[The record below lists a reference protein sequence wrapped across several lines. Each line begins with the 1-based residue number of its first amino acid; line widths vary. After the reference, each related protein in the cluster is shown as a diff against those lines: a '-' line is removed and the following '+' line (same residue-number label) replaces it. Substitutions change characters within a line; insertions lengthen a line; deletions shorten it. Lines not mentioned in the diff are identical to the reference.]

1 MKYDARLGLSHR
13 ISKQKNT
20 HIRKNV
26 CQVYKGE
33 IEEKLLTGCSNQL
46 MECIM
51 PSRAA
56 AVKYFLHFIS
66 SQCVFNH
73 LFCSLISKIQ
83 INRCLDVKITFC
95 IKPKSDSA
103 LQIIFQQTANI
114 RMKRPSETFLFRR
127 PETFAKPPFR
137 HSCAGKEPDLKHR
150 FTSQTGSRHQHE
162 NHQIV

>member
-1 MKYDARLGLSHR
+1 MLGLACHTGFSG
-13 ISKQKNT
+13 KKNT

-46 MECIM
+46 MKRIM
-51 PSRAA
+51 PNQAA

-66 SQCVFNH
+66 SWCVFCH

-83 INRCLDVKITFC
+83 INRLLDVKIIFY
-95 IKPKSDSA
+95 IKPKSEHA
-103 LQIIFQQTANI
+103 LQTAFSQTANI

-127 PETFAKPPFR
+127 PEIFAKFPFR
-137 HSCAGKEPDLKHR
+137 CSCAGKEPGLKRR
-150 FTSQTGSRHQHE
+150 FSSHTNSKK
-162 NHQIV
+162 

>member
-46 MECIM
+46 MKCIM
-51 PSRAA
+51 PNRAA

-83 INRCLDVKITFC
+83 INRLLGVKIIFY

-103 LQIIFQQTANI
+103 LQIIFQQT
-114 RMKRPSETFLFRR
+114 RLFLHVW
-127 PETFAKPPFR
+127 P
-137 HSCAGKEPDLKHR
+137 
-150 FTSQTGSRHQHE
+150 
-162 NHQIV
+162 V

>member
-1 MKYDARLGLSHR
+1 MMLGLACHTGFPG
-13 ISKQKNT
+13 KKNT

-46 MECIM
+46 MERIM
-51 PSRAA
+51 PNRAA

-83 INRCLDVKITFC
+83 INRLLGVKIIFY
-95 IKPKSDSA
+95 IKPKSDRA

>member
-46 MECIM
+46 MKCIM
-51 PSRAA
+51 PNRAT

-66 SQCVFNH
+66 Y
-73 LFCSLISKIQ
+73 
-83 INRCLDVKITFC
+83 
-95 IKPKSDSA
+95 
-103 LQIIFQQTANI
+103 
-114 RMKRPSETFLFRR
+114 
-127 PETFAKPPFR
+127 
-137 HSCAGKEPDLKHR
+137 
-150 FTSQTGSRHQHE
+150 
-162 NHQIV
+162 

>member
-1 MKYDARLGLSHR
+1 MMLGLACHTGFPG
-13 ISKQKNT
+13 KKNT

-46 MECIM
+46 MKCIM
-51 PSRAA
+51 PNRAA

-83 INRCLDVKITFC
+83 INRLLGVKIIFY
-95 IKPKSDSA
+95 IKK
-103 LQIIFQQTANI
+103 
-114 RMKRPSETFLFRR
+114 
-127 PETFAKPPFR
+127 
-137 HSCAGKEPDLKHR
+137 
-150 FTSQTGSRHQHE
+150 
-162 NHQIV
+162 